1 MWKAVRAQ
9 LGYRRERTVA
19 TLLAILLAVTSFA
32 LLSSA
37 AEGAQL
43 QAVGTVKANY
53 RPLYDILVR
62 PSGSASPLEHSRGL
76 VQTDQLS
83 SLGGGITTAQ
93 WQRILSLPG
102 VAVAAPVAVGGY
114 VMQTGEVPVDLSRYL
129 KPGVENQVLRIDPT
143 WVTDQGTSRIADG
156 PIYFYAT
163 TDPLRGD
170 PKDLVDQ
177 FYALQQHPDGSV
189 SRVCV
194 YSDTGGDTTGTPGTP
209 GAAGSGQVQGP
220 NLTPTARSTTDCW
233 SGNPGTTY
241 PTYLTDTRQQ
251 AASPHVLIGLTV
263 PMLVAGIDPAQ
274 EAALDGLDRS
284 VLQGRY
290 LNEKDG
296 PSTSSFTDADRFAPD
311 TAGQVYRSPS
321 IPVLASSTP
330 DTGDRLQITVS
341 SLPPSAA
348 TAVAAGSSL
357 ISRPD
362 QLAKLPATRS
372 GSTTVT
378 TEQAYRQILAT
389 LEAPLPNY
397 AAQATGFDPVASSI
411 WTTGAPTLTPHGAGL
426 TEQPVQLP
434 PAAWQSPA
442 YSPGAHW
449 TGLPVQ
455 LDDTATRS
463 VVNHSPADSN
473 DNLYEPGTAVDG
485 VHPRVSTE
493 LRAVGVF
500 DPAKVDLGPA
510 LAPAPMD
517 LYSQPGAPGA
527 DPASQSA
534 LGGLALGPDG
544 NPAGPVAQR
553 PTLLTTLSALTRL
566 QNPPYVDT
574 AAGFGID
581 PAAPISTIRVRVTG
595 SIGIDALSR
604 DRVSAIADSIRRAT
618 GLQVDFV
625 TGSSTTAVPTAVP
638 AGKYGRPALTLAQPW
653 LKQGVAAV
661 VVTAV
666 NRKSLLLAVLVL
678 VACTLAVGNAA
689 GAAVRARVTELG
701 VLACLGWSRPRL
713 FQLVFTESA
722 VVGAAAGLGGTGCA
736 FALAP
741 ALGVHLRL
749 LYALLALPAA
759 LLLSLLAALGPA
771 WRATR
776 ADPGAAVRP
785 AVAFVRRPRPRRRII
800 ALARSNLLRAPGR
813 TLLGAVSLAL
823 GIAAL
828 TLIAMIDLA
837 FHSTVS
843 GSLLGDAVVL
853 QTRPTDYLAAGVT
866 ALLGAVAVADV
877 LYVNIRERASEFALL
892 GATGWSDAQLTR
904 LAGYEAVGLGVIGA
918 ALGAGSA
925 LGLATALQPTLPRA
939 VYLTAALGAVAA
951 VLLAVLAAAVPLR
964 SLRSLPTARLLAE
977 E

>member
-1 MWKAVRAQ
+1 MWTAVRAQ

-62 PSGSASPLEHSRGL
+62 PRGAASALEHSSGL

-83 SLGGGITTAQ
+83 SLGAGITTAQ
-93 WQRILSLPG
+93 WQRILALPG

-114 VMQTGEVPVDLSRYL
+114 VMQTGEVAVDLTRYL

-143 WVTDQGTSRIADG
+143 WVTDQGTSRIPDG

-194 YSDTGGDTTGTPGTP
+194 YSQPADSSGTG
-209 GAAGSGQVQGP
+209 AGNGGSTQGP
-220 NLTPTARSTTDCW
+220 ALSPSARSSSDCW
-233 SGNPGTTY
+233 SGNQNSTY
-241 PTYLTDTRQQ
+241 PTYPTDSQQQ
-251 AASPHVLIGLTV
+251 AAAPHVLIGLTV

-290 LNEKDG
+290 LTESDG
-296 PSTSSFTDADRFAPD
+296 PSTSSFTDADRFSPA
-311 TAGQVYRSPS
+311 TAGQVFRSPS

-330 DTGDRLQITVS
+330 DTGDRLQVTVS

-348 TAVAAGSSL
+348 ASIASGSSL

-362 QLAKLPATRS
+362 QLGKLPATRS

-378 TEQAYRQILAT
+378 TEQAYRQILA
-389 LEAPLPNY
+389 AMASPLPVY
-397 AAQATGFDPVASSI
+397 AAQGTGFDPVASSI
-411 WTTGAPTLTPHGAGL
+411 WTTGAPTLTPHGSGL
-426 TEQPVQLP
+426 IEQPVQLP
-434 PAAWQSPA
+434 PAAWHSAA
-442 YSPGAHW
+442 YEPGAHW

-455 LDDTATRS
+455 LGDTATRG
-463 VVNHSPADSN
+463 VVNHSPTDVN
-473 DNLYEPGTAVDG
+473 NNLYEPGAAPDG
-485 VHPRVSTE
+485 THPRTSTE
-493 LRAVGVF
+493 LRSVGVF
-500 DPAKVDLGPA
+500 DPAKVNLGPA

-527 DPASQSA
+527 DPASRTA
-534 LGGLALGPDG
+534 LGGQALGPDG
-544 NPAGPVAQR
+544 DPAGPVAQR
-553 PTLLTTLSALTRL
+553 PTLLTTLSALTQL
-566 QNPPYVDT
+566 QKPPYVDT
-574 AAGFGID
+574 ATGFGID

-595 SIGIDALSR
+595 RIGIDALSR
-604 DRVSAIADSIRRAT
+604 DRISAIADSIRRAT

-625 TGSSTTAVPTAVP
+625 TGSSSTAVATGIP

-678 VACTLAVGNAA
+678 VACALAVGNAA

-713 FQLVFTESA
+713 FQLVFTEAA
-722 VVGAAAGLGGTGCA
+722 VVGAAAGVGGTGCA

-785 AVAFVRRPRPRRRII
+785 AVAFVRRPRPRRRIS

-813 TLLGAVSLAL
+813 TLLGSVSLAL

-843 GSLLGDAVVL
+843 GTLLGDAVVL

-892 GATGWSDAQLTR
+892 GATGWSDGQLTR
-904 LAGYEAVGLGVIGA
+904 LAGYEAAGLGVLGA
-918 ALGAGSA
+918 VLGAGSA
-925 LGLATALQPTLPRA
+925 LGLATALQPTLPSA
-939 VYLTAALGAVAA
+939 VYLTAALGAVTA
-951 VLLAVLAAAVPLR
+951 VLLAVIAAAVPLR
-964 SLRSLPTARLLAE
+964 SLRNLPTARLLAE